1 MIEVA
6 VFIANAS
13 ILALE
18 VVGARSFTPYFGAS
32 AEVWAGVLAVVL
44 AGLAI
49 GYHIGGKIADKKPDQ
64 SSLKKLLATTL
75 GVSGVV
81 IAITWIVSDSF
92 SILGSSIAT
101 YAGLTLGA
109 SVSAFFLLFPASVLL
124 AAVSPIAAKM
134 KLHSLENTASVVGRL
149 SAIAA
154 LGSVAGAFI
163 TGIFLIPQFGSKETL
178 AGVGITLILLAIA
191 LSAPSKRLRLGLM
204 LLIFVGALATS
215 HFFFTSNASGAVHGR
230 LVADIST
237 RYNRIWVVDSPHAL
251 GDPFMRTVRTDPSA
265 TQCAAMMHG
274 ELPTDAS
281 ETLTLKYTQAFDV
294 GFNVLPHPEKILIV
308 GGCNFSY
315 PRHVANLYPNTVIDV
330 VELDEGMTK
339 VAKEWFGFVKP
350 NNMNVHHADGRTFL
364 KSSSQSNPNQYD
376 VIFIDAYNSILSI
389 PFQLLTKEA
398 FHAMKEA
405 LAPGG
410 VLVFN
415 LIGTFDGSGHVYLQS
430 VLKTLATTFTHV
442 EILKMRE
449 GETNIPQNIIILTT
463 KDEAG
468 KSAIARALQ
477 NKETITVPG
486 FGLILKV
493 VPNQEEAAKNALVF
507 TDNYAPVE
515 TLTKPLRDFRY

>member
-1 MIEVA
+1 MIGLA
-6 VFIANAS
+6 VFVANAS

-49 GYHIGGKIADKKPDQ
+49 GYHFGGKIADKKHDQ
-64 SSLKKLLATTL
+64 NSLKKLLATTL

-81 IAITWIVSDSF
+81 IAVTWIVSDSF

-101 YAGLTLGA
+101 YAGLTIGA
-109 SVSAFFLLFPASVLL
+109 SVSALFLLFPASILL
-124 AAVSPIAAKM
+124 AAVSPIAVKM
-134 KLHSLENTASVVGRL
+134 KLHSLENTARVVGRL

-178 AGVGITLILLAIA
+178 VGVGIALILLAIA
-191 LSAPSKRLRLGLM
+191 LSAPSKRSHLGFM
-204 LLIFVGALATS
+204 LFVFIGALMTS
-215 HFFFTSNASGAVHGR
+215 NFFFTSNASGAVNGK

-251 GDPFMRTVRTDPSA
+251 GASFMRTVHTDPSA
-265 TQCAAMMHG
+265 TQCASIMHG
-274 ELPTDAS
+274 ELPSHAS

-294 GFNVLPHPEKILIV
+294 GFNVIPNPEKILIV

-315 PRHVANLYPNTVIDV
+315 PRHVASLYPNKSIDV

-339 VAKEWFGFVKP
+339 IAEEWFGFVKP
-350 NNMNVHHADGRTFL
+350 NHMNIYHADGRTFL
-364 KSSSQSNPNQYD
+364 KNSSQSNPNQYD

-398 FHAMKEA
+398 FQSMKES

-415 LIGTFDGSGHVYLQS
+415 VIGTFDGSGRIYTQS
-430 VLKTLATTFTHV
+430 VLKTLATTFTHT
-442 EILKMRE
+442 EILKIKD
-449 GETNIPQNIIILTT
+449 GELHVPQNIIILAT
-463 KDEAG
+463 KDNSG
-468 KSAIARALQ
+468 KDAVTLALQ
-477 NKETITVPG
+477 SNETVTVSE

-493 VPNQEEAAKNALVF
+493 VSNEEEFVEGSLVF

-515 TLTKPLRDFRY
+515 ALTKPLRDFHY

>member
-1 MIEVA
+1 MIELA

-49 GYHIGGKIADKKPDQ
+49 GYHVGGKIADKKNNQND
-64 SSLKKLLATTL
+64 LRKLLATTL
-75 GVSGVV
+75 GASGVV

-92 SILGSSIAT
+92 SILGSSIAA
-101 YAGLTLGA
+101 YSGLTIGA
-109 SVSAFFLLFPASVLL
+109 SVSAFFLLFPASILL

-134 KLHSLENTASVVGRL
+134 KLHSLEKTASVVGRL

-178 AGVGITLILLAIA
+178 VGVGIALILLAIA
-191 LSAPSKRLRLGLM
+191 LSAPSKRIHLGIM
-204 LLIFVGALATS
+204 FFVFIGALMTS
-215 HFFFTSNASGAVHGR
+215 NFFFTSNASGAVNGA
-230 LVADIST
+230 LVADIHT
-237 RYNRIWVVDSPHAL
+237 RYNRIWVVDSPHAF
-251 GDPFMRTVRTDPSA
+251 GEPFMRTVRTDPSA
-265 TQCAAMMHG
+265 TQCASMMHG
-274 ELPTDAS
+274 ELPSDAS

-294 GFNVLPHPEKILIV
+294 GFNVIPNPEKILIV

-315 PRHVANLYPNTVIDV
+315 PRHVSNLYPNTVIDV

-339 VAKEWFGFVKP
+339 IAKEWFGFVKP
-350 NNMNVHHADGRTFL
+350 NNMNIYHADGRTFL
-364 KSSSQSNPNQYD
+364 KNSSQSNPNQYN

-398 FHAMKEA
+398 FQVMEES

-415 LIGTFDGSGHVYLQS
+415 LIGTFDGTGRVYLQS
-430 VLKTLATTFTHV
+430 VLKTLATTFTHI

-449 GETNIPQNIIILTT
+449 GETNVPQNIIILAT
-463 KDEAG
+463 KDDAG
-468 KSAIARALQ
+468 KNAVALTVQ
-477 NKETITVPG
+477 NKETVTVSE

-493 VPNQEEAAKNALVF
+493 VSNREELARDAIVF